1 MKLIKQCIIS
11 LITGILLVFLLGNC
25 AKEQPPLRLGTVV
38 WPSLE
43 NFYLARDLGYYKDTP
58 IRLVDYPS
66 ASALIRAYRNGE
78 LEAATLTMDEV
89 LLLATTEPKVRVALI
104 TDTSYGGDAILGNPK
119 IKSLQDLKG
128 RRVAV
133 ESTALGAFVLTR
145 ALGKVGMSSKD
156 VQIISLEV
164 SEHEQAFKKGRVD
177 AVVTYDPVRSKLL
190 ATGATLLFDSKQIPG
205 EIVDVI
211 AVPEALITSQSDG
224 MQALL
229 KGWFKALDY
238 LQQHPQDAIARMA
251 PREEV
256 TAQQFKESLK
266 GLRIPTLEENQKSLG
281 LADSA
286 FQNGIKQLSKVMLEN
301 KLLQKAVDPIPLLD
315 GRLVKAIKP

>member
-1 MKLIKQCIIS
+1 
-11 LITGILLVFLLGNC
+11 LGNC

-66 ASALIRAYRNGE
+66 ASALMRAYRNGE

-89 LLLATTEPKVRVALI
+89 LLLATTEPNVRVALI
-104 TDTSYGGDAILGNPK
+104 TDTSYGGDVILGKPE
-119 IKSLQDLKG
+119 IKSLQDLKD
-128 RRVAV
+128 RRVGV

-145 ALGKVGMSSKD
+145 ALGKVGMSSQEVK
-156 VQIISLEV
+156 IISLEA
-164 SEHEQAFKKGRVD
+164 SEHEQAFRNGRVD

-211 AVPEALITSQSDG
+211 AVPEPLITSQSDSL
-224 MQALL
+224 QALL
-229 KGWFKALDY
+229 KGWFNSLDY

-251 PREEV
+251 PREAV
-256 TAQQFKESLK
+256 TAKQFQESLK
-266 GLRIPTLEENQKSLG
+266 GMLIPNLEENQKILG
-281 LADSA
+281 FADSA
-286 FQNGIKQLSKVMLEN
+286 FKNGVQQLSKVMLDN

-315 GRLVKAIKP
+315 GRLVKAIKL